1 LILLKKLHSESFTK
15 REVTL
20 PTHHKAQLTET
31 AMPWVAVWSL
41 MREGILPSARQILAM
56 LEFYARKDHEL
67 PNADMPLTPEEEEE
81 LTPII
86 SALTIAAVQS
96 EQMRTN
102 VLAATLARVARE
114 PGRSDRFELPA
125 AVQWE
130 LASHIRRTDEAPGTF
145 AMDIWGTDQTGVPY
159 VFGLPTAENL
169 SRAAELALLHVQ
181 ARRSAGRPE
190 HPAHRELAE
199 RLGPIFTASGVP
211 ISRSRSEIVRRQHRE
226 TVLRSIEGGRF
237 CDFLALV
244 LQPLERFLQER
255 RLAPVTVDSIV
266 RLAMAHASGRV
277 GRYPIVTPDCSHEVS
292 APGSD

>member
-1 LILLKKLHSESFTK
+1 MILVKKLHSDCLTE

-41 MREGILPSARQILAM
+41 MREGILPVARQILAM
-56 LEFYARKDHEL
+56 LDFYVRKDHEL

-114 PGRSDRFELPA
+114 PGLSDLLELPA

-130 LASHIRRTDEAPGTF
+130 LANHNRRKDEAPGTY

-159 VFGLPTAENL
+159 VFGPPTAENL
-169 SRAAELALLHVQ
+169 SRAAELALHQVQ
-181 ARRSAGRPE
+181 ARRSAGRPP

-199 RLGPIFTASGVP
+199 RFGPIFTASGVP
-211 ISRSRSEIVRRQHRE
+211 ISRSRSEIVRRERRE
-226 TVLRSIEGGRF
+226 KVLRSMEGGPF
-237 CDFLALV
+237 CDFLTLV
-244 LQPLERFLQER
+244 LPPFQRFLQER

-266 RLAMAHASGRV
+266 RLAMAHASDRV
-277 GRYPIVTPDCSHEVS
+277 RLYPIAPDCSHEVS
-292 APGSD
+292 ALGSD